1 MPRTRIIG
9 LTITALAGVVFVV
22 AVAAMGY
29 RAAAYNEAADYG
41 RYRIEPN
48 TARSFEVHGRPVSLT
63 DAADAAG
70 NPALRIRYGDA
81 ELLAPIKDPPAPD
94 IPDLGGY
101 AEWAAMLAIRPA
113 LRTGEPALDVHG
125 NQPAPRFVLVTRTT
139 PPGFDPQSWGSVRRA
154 DWRFTFYEL
163 KPDGTIDARTFR
175 WPRSERSEKGLE
187 RRASHHDPMAEDL
200 AAIPPLQERTWEY
213 QAALHVIPK
222 LQMPA
227 QRFKR
232 TALAA
237 AGWTFPVAGFAMLFI
252 LLGLALTFM
261 PERKAGAIG
270 NGRSTGPE

>member
-9 LTITALAGVVFVV
+9 LTITALAGVVFVI
-22 AVAAMGY
+22 AVAAMGR
-29 RAAAYNEAADYG
+29 RAAAYNERADFD

-48 TARSFEVHGRPVSLT
+48 TSRTFEIHGRPVSLT
-63 DAADAAG
+63 DATDDAG
-70 NPALRIRYGDA
+70 NAALRIRYGDT
-81 ELLAPIKDPPAPD
+81 ELLAPVKDPPGPG
-94 IPDLGGY
+94 IPDLGAY
-101 AEWAAMLAIRPA
+101 AEWVAMLAIRPA
-113 LRTGEPALDVHG
+113 LKSGEPVLDERG

-163 KPDGTIDARTFR
+163 KPDGTIDVRTLR

-187 RRASHHDPMAEDL
+187 SRAAAHDPLAEDL

-232 TALAA
+232 TALES
-237 AGWTFPVAGFAMLFI
+237 AGWTLPVAGFAMLFI

-261 PERKAGAIG
+261 PQRKAEGAIG
-270 NGRSTGPE
+270 NRP